1 MRLILHY
8 LKNYKLL
15 FAINVISACG
25 FVLVELGIPTI
36 VAEMIDNGVAKGD
49 SAYIYRMGGVI
60 ALISVVGV
68 SGTILLGY
76 CCARISTCIT
86 RDMRNDIFERI
97 QDFSHFE
104 INSFGVASLITRTN
118 NDAFQIQ
125 MFVNVLLRTALMTP
139 VMIVFSM
146 VMTVRASLQLSL
158 VIGATIPI
166 IVIGVI
172 IVAKVSEPISEN
184 QQKSVDGLNR
194 IFRENLTGIRVIR
207 AFNNDDYEEKRF
219 DEMNQSY
226 TRFTKRIFKLMTMT
240 QPVFFML
247 MNLAGLAIYW
257 LAAILIDEGS
267 LPLGQLVA
275 FNDYLF
281 HAMFSVMLF
290 CTVFMLYPRAAVSAR
305 RIQAVLDT
313 NGSIENSEEGVK
325 IEDISSI
332 AFDNVTFQFADSDE
346 PALENLNFE
355 VKKGETLAV
364 IGSTGSGKSTLIN
377 LIPRFYDVTKGAVRI
392 DGRDIRQIDLFSLRR
407 HIGFVA
413 QKANLFSGTI
423 ADNIRFGKEDAT
435 DEEVR
440 RAARIAQASD
450 FIQRKERGYDEMI
463 TEGGTN
469 LSGGQKQR
477 ISIARALAA
486 KPSVYVFDDSFSALD
501 FETESRL
508 RRELKSET
516 KEAITVIVA
525 QRISTAMDAD
535 QIAVLHDGKIVGLGK
550 HRELLKNCRIYR
562 EIAESQ
568 LSEEELSNEEQDG

>member
-158 VIGATIPI
+158 IIGATIPI

-226 TRFTKRIFKLMTMT
+226 WLM
-240 QPVFFML
+240 
-247 MNLAGLAIYW
+247 
-257 LAAILIDEGS
+257 
-267 LPLGQLVA
+267 
-275 FNDYLF
+275 
-281 HAMFSVMLF
+281 
-290 CTVFMLYPRAAVSAR
+290 
-305 RIQAVLDT
+305 
-313 NGSIENSEEGVK
+313 
-325 IEDISSI
+325 
-332 AFDNVTFQFADSDE
+332 
-346 PALENLNFE
+346 
-355 VKKGETLAV
+355 
-364 IGSTGSGKSTLIN
+364 
-377 LIPRFYDVTKGAVRI
+377 
-392 DGRDIRQIDLFSLRR
+392 
-407 HIGFVA
+407 
-413 QKANLFSGTI
+413 
-423 ADNIRFGKEDAT
+423 
-435 DEEVR
+435 
-440 RAARIAQASD
+440 
-450 FIQRKERGYDEMI
+450 
-463 TEGGTN
+463 
-469 LSGGQKQR
+469 
-477 ISIARALAA
+477 
-486 KPSVYVFDDSFSALD
+486 
-501 FETESRL
+501 
-508 RRELKSET
+508 
-516 KEAITVIVA
+516 
-525 QRISTAMDAD
+525 
-535 QIAVLHDGKIVGLGK
+535 
-550 HRELLKNCRIYR
+550 
-562 EIAESQ
+562 
-568 LSEEELSNEEQDG
+568 

>member
-1 MRLILHY
+1 MKLILHY

-15 FAINVISACG
+15 FAVNVFSACG
-25 FVLVELGIPTI
+25 FILVELGIPTI
-36 VAEMIDNGVAKGD
+36 VAEMIDNGVAEGD
-49 SAYIYRMGGVI
+49 SDYIYRMGGII
-60 ALISVVGV
+60 ALISVIGV

-86 RDMRNDIFERI
+86 RDMRNDIFEKI
-97 QDFSHFE
+97 QGFSHYE

-139 VMIVFSM
+139 LMIVFSM
-146 VMTVRASLQLSL
+146 IMTVRASLELSL
-158 VIGATIPI
+158 VIGATIPVI
-166 IVIGVI
+166 IAGVI
-172 IVAKVSEPISEN
+172 VVARVSEPISEN
-184 QQKSVDGLNR
+184 QQRSVDGLNR

-207 AFNNDDYEEKRF
+207 AFNNDDYEEDRF
-219 DEMNQSY
+219 DGTNQNY
-226 TRFTKRIFKLMTMT
+226 TLFTKRIFKLMMMT

-247 MNLAGLAIYW
+247 MNLASLVIYW
-257 LAAILIDEGS
+257 IAAMLIDQGT

-313 NGSIENSEEGVK
+313 EGSIENPPAGEK
-325 IEDISSI
+325 IDDIGCIS
-332 AFDNVTFQFADSDE
+332 FDHVTFRFADSE
-346 PALENLNFE
+346 EAALEDLHFE

-377 LIPRFYDVTKGAVRI
+377 LIPRFYDVTGGAVRI
-392 DGRDIRQIDLFSLRR
+392 DGRDVRELDLFSLRS

-440 RAARIAQASD
+440 RAAEIAQASD
-450 FIQRKERGYDEMI
+450 FILRKEKGFDEPV

-477 ISIARALAA
+477 ISIARALAE
-486 KPSVYVFDDSFSALD
+486 KPAVYVFDDSFSALD
-501 FETESRL
+501 FETEAKL
-508 RRELKSET
+508 RRELKRET

-535 QIAVLHDGKIVGLGK
+535 KIAVLHDGKIVGFGR
-550 HRELLKNCRIYR
+550 HRELLRSCGIYR

-568 LSEEELSNEEQDG
+568 LSEEELNHEEQDR